1 MNALRLL
8 LTLLFIT
15 LAGSAQAVNVGSR
28 VDNFRLLDHE
38 GQSHELYYFSDMKA
52 IVLMTHQAECRA
64 SDGAV
69 TSLNAIRDQYRPRGV
84 EVFMLNS
91 TRGDAR
97 DTVKKESAR
106 ISNSVPVLLDSL
118 QLIGESLSAATAG
131 EVLVINPTS
140 WKVEYRGAIDGV
152 AAALDAVMSGGPVP
166 RSSRPVGGCKV
177 SLPETARRAAHAQIS
192 YTSTIAPILKDN
204 CATCHREGGI
214 GPWQMSAYEIVR
226 GFAPMI
232 REVLRTQRM
241 PPWHADPHYGVFSND
256 RSLTAKETAT
266 LVHWI
271 EAGAP
276 RGKGDDPLK
285 KLPKVATSWQLGKPD
300 YIIEVPAFDVP
311 ATGTIPYQR
320 PVVKNDIG
328 RDVWVT
334 AVEFAPTDRT
344 VVHHVLAGLTGPRPA
359 DRGEGL
365 ASLSSL
371 AAFVPGDVP
380 HHYPEDTATFV
391 PKDKDFLFQFHYTAT
406 GRAVQ
411 EKTRVGLYFA
421 KQPPKYPLRN
431 AVLADGALRI
441 PPNTKAHTVW
451 TTRTFDRDVVL
462 YTLTAHSHV
471 RGNGA
476 QYFAQYP
483 DGTKEVLLSIPKYD
497 FNWQTTYELTTPK
510 LLPKGTTLNY
520 STTYDNSS
528 QNKANPDPNIEV
540 RWGQQTWEEML
551 YGDVRF
557 RYPDEN
563 ATPDPSSPKP
573 EVSAPS
579 TPSAQGTR

>member
-1 MNALRLL
+1 MSVRPI
-8 LTLLFIT
+8 TPRGLLFSSLLIV
-15 LAGSAQAVNVGSR
+15 LAGSAQAVSVGSR

-38 GQSHELYYFSDMKA
+38 GQSHELYYLSDMKA
-52 IVLMTHQAECRA
+52 IVLMTHQVDCRA
-64 SDGAV
+64 SAGAV
-69 TSLNAIRDQYRPRGV
+69 TALNTIRDQYRPRGI

-91 TRGDAR
+91 TRGDVR
-97 DTVKKESAR
+97 DTVRKESTR

-118 QLIGESLSAATAG
+118 QLIGESLNAVTAG
-131 EVLVINPTS
+131 EALVISPQN
-140 WKVEYRGAIDGV
+140 WKLEYRGAVDGV
-152 AAALDAVMSGGPVP
+152 APALDALMSGASVP

-177 SLPETARRAAHAQIS
+177 SLPETARRSAHAQIS
-192 YTSTIAPILKDN
+192 YATSIAPILRDN
-204 CATCHREGGI
+204 CVTCHREGGI
-214 GPWQMSAYEIVR
+214 GPWQMSGYPMVR

-241 PPWHADPHYGVFSND
+241 PPWYADPHYGVFSND
-256 RSLTAKETAT
+256 RSLTAQETTT

-276 RGKGDDPLK
+276 RGKGDDPLQK
-285 KLPKVATSWQLGKPD
+285 QPKVASSWQLGTPD
-300 YIIEVPAFDVP
+300 YVIEIPAFDVP

-320 PVVKNDIG
+320 PVVKNGIG

-344 VVHHVLAGLTGPRPA
+344 VVHHVLAGLTGSRPA
-359 DRGEGL
+359 DRNAAL
-365 ASLSSL
+365 DSLSSL
-371 AAFVPGDVP
+371 GAYVPGDVP
-380 HHYPEDTATFV
+380 HAYPTDTATFISEDV
-391 PKDKDFLFQFHYTAT
+391 DFLFQMHYTAT

-431 AVLADGALRI
+431 TVLADPGLRI

-451 TTRTFDRDVVL
+451 TTRTFDRDVL
-462 YTLTAHSHV
+462 IYTLTSHAHV

-476 QYFAQYP
+476 QFFAQYP
-483 DGTKEVLLSIPKYD
+483 DGTKETLLSIPKYD

-510 LLPKGTTLNY
+510 RLPKGTTLNY
-520 STTYDNSS
+520 STTYDNSA
-528 QNKANPDPNIEV
+528 QNKANPDPTIEV

-557 RYPDEN
+557 RYPEEN
-563 ATPDPSSPKP
+563 AVPEQQGAKPDL
-573 EVSAPS
+573 
-579 TPSAQGTR
+579 SAQNTH